1 MRWPWSRKPGASA
14 PQTDAPQ
21 CGGPTPHSVG
31 NEPHGVG
38 AQREPSPQCGETK
51 LTRMQRAEKTL
62 TALEQ
67 AWRQQAEARPSS
79 DNARRLNDAK
89 RLAGEFRRQ
98 IQAQGNLLG
107 MAINSRWV
115 RPNYPL
121 FCLSLGIDRQP
132 TPYKDFARELAH
144 LMPRKRREE
153 RHAGTRVGTS
163 TFYAVPYP
171 NETVVALSEEM
182 RKRV

>member
-1 MRWPWSRKPGASA
+1 M
-14 PQTDAPQ
+14 
-21 CGGPTPHSVG
+21 PHSVG
-31 NEPHGVG
+31 NEFPPPHSVG
-38 AQREPSPQCGETK
+38 EPSPQCGETK
-51 LTRMQRAEKTL
+51 LTKLQRAEM
-62 TALEQ
+62 ALGGLER
-67 AWRQQAEARPSS
+67 AWRQQAEAPPSS
-79 DNARRLNDAK
+79 ENARHLDNAK
-89 RLAGEFRRQ
+89 KLADEFRRQ
-98 IQAQGNLLG
+98 VHAQGDLLG

-121 FCLSLGIDRQP
+121 FCLSLGIDPQP

-153 RHAGTRVGTS
+153 WHAGKRVGTS

-171 NETVVALSEEM
+171 DEAVVVALSEEM

>member
-1 MRWPWSRKPGASA
+1 
-14 PQTDAPQ
+14 
-21 CGGPTPHSVG
+21 
-31 NEPHGVG
+31 
-38 AQREPSPQCGETK
+38 
-51 LTRMQRAEKTL
+51 MQRGENGL
-62 TALEQ
+62 RALER
-67 AWRQQAEARPSS
+67 AWRQQAEAPPSS
-79 DNARRLNDAK
+79 ENARHLDNAK
-89 RLAGEFRRQ
+89 KLADEFRRQ
-98 IQAQGNLLG
+98 VHAQGDLLG

-121 FCLSLGIDRQP
+121 FCLSLGIDPQP

-153 RHAGTRVGTS
+153 WHAGKRVGTS

-171 NETVVALSEEM
+171 DEAVVVALSEEM